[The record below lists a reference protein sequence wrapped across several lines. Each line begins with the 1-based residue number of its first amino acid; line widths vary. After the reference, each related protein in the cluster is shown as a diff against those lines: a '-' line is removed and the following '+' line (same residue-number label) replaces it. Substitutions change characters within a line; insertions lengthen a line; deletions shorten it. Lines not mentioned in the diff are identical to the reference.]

1 MRNWVAEI
9 RVVLEVQCLMIFQS
23 GARLRRCE
31 TLKNHFN
38 MAKNAFFGSTFSKN
52 MYILMFKKF
61 EKNISH
67 SWRVLPLT
75 PFLPAS
81 VSSARV

>member
-38 MAKNAFFGSTFSKN
+38 MAKNAFLGPLFSKVC
-52 MYILMFKKF
+52 IF
-61 EKNISH
+61 
-67 SWRVLPLT
+67 
-75 PFLPAS
+75 
-81 VSSARV
+81 